1 MSLTDFKAKMNTSKI
16 NKYKIILIIKQI
28 QSMNL
33 MLYKGNNKII
43 YERYKQDI
51 SKDTLQ
57 MQNKS

>member
-1 MSLTDFKAKMNTSKI
+1 M
-16 NKYKIILIIKQI
+16 

-57 MQNKS
+57 MQKKS